1 MKGDGRCRWVILQM
15 STIAVG
21 RLKCVAG
28 HKRKFE
34 GAPRLVLW
42 VGLGQSRAQSAD
54 RNHVGGTL
62 VDREGLSCIRLVL
75 TMSIKWSRAFKDIN
89 IEVMQCDDNAIDK
102 KQIDLI
108 SITMCIKILIHSQL
122 SRVLETSP

>member
-34 GAPRLVLW
+34 GVPRLVLW
-42 VGLGQSRAQSAD
+42 VGLGQSRVQSAD
-54 RNHVGGTL
+54 MGHVGGTL
-62 VDREGLSCIRLVL
+62 VDRAGLSYIGLVG
-75 TMSIKWSRAFKDIN
+75 TMSIK
-89 IEVMQCDDNAIDK
+89 
-102 KQIDLI
+102 
-108 SITMCIKILIHSQL
+108 
-122 SRVLETSP
+122 

>member
-1 MKGDGRCRWVILQM
+1 M

-42 VGLGQSRAQSAD
+42 VGLGQSRVQSAD
-54 RNHVGGTL
+54 NCHVGGTL
-62 VDREGLSCIRLVL
+62 IDRAGLGFIGLEGTV
-75 TMSIKWSRAFKDIN
+75 SIKMVTWVQRYQHCSFA
-89 IEVMQCDDNAIDK
+89 MQ
-102 KQIDLI
+102 
-108 SITMCIKILIHSQL
+108 
-122 SRVLETSP
+122 